1 VEAKVPIDELLLL
14 NDTNDACN
22 IHRYNEVWG
31 INVAVYVGA
40 AAEGGIFCTQTRT
53 GKEYGRNYSSLVFI
67 ANGKGGVQVVRS
79 RYLLSVNNHMTS
91 ARRSLC
97 KNYVFLY

>member
-1 VEAKVPIDELLLL
+1 MTQMMHAIY
-14 NDTNDACN
+14 
-22 IHRYNEVWG
+22 IGIMRFGG

-40 AAEGGIFCTQTRT
+40 AAEGEIFCTQTRA